1 MSYRRRYIREN
12 GRSAYRKN
20 SDRREDLEPVFSRTT
35 NERIGTV
42 SRLWSSI
49 YCVWV
54 YEGQITYE
62 GRVYTFQSTKKDPHE
77 AITWMKDK
85 HEALR
90 NPQFARTIGEYIADS
105 SFTHEDLA
113 DLADLSKPTISKWI
127 SGEMH
132 PNISSL
138 VRVCKILFG
147 DLWWDKYLELSKMV
161 ELER

>member
-1 MSYRRRYIREN
+1 
-12 GRSAYRKN
+12 
-20 SDRREDLEPVFSRTT
+20 
-35 NERIGTV
+35 
-42 SRLWSSI
+42 
-49 YCVWV
+49 
-54 YEGQITYE
+54 
-62 GRVYTFQSTKKDPHE
+62 
-77 AITWMKDK
+77 MKDK

-113 DLADLSKPTISKWI
+113 ELADLSKPTISKWI